1 MRSGLFKNHLC
12 AFYTPIF
19 TEHNNTELAKDDN
32 QNEEDTY
39 KQLQK
44 VVDDVKNKKGD
55 TYDLMKKKYKKKLKN
70 SQTTLNSDQMSEVT
84 LDGHAAPQVGCLIV
98 VVVIIIFIAL
108 IMIVGSL
115 IIKLIK

>member
-1 MRSGLFKNHLC
+1 MGRNSRTSMKSFD
-12 AFYTPIF
+12 
-19 TEHNNTELAKDDN
+19 NNTNNDHRVSNQSEYMTAEKREMLSKLAKDDN

-44 VVDDVKNKKGD
+44 VVDDAKNKKGD
-55 TYDLMKKKYKKKLKN
+55 TYELMKKKYKKKLKN

-98 VVVIIIFIAL
+98 VAV
-108 IMIVGSL
+108 
-115 IIKLIK
+115 